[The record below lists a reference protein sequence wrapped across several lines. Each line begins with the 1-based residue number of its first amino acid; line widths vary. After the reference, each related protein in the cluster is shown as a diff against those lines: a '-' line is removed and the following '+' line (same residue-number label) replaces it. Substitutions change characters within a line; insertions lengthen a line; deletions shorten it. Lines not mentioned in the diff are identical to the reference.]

1 MPAETTG
8 GRQSTRM
15 VECTTQVS
23 SIRGAPRLR
32 PCGSKTKITQA
43 IASND
48 WRKRE
53 VAASSPEA
61 STNINNQSCDPSD
74 DVCIRL
80 DCETDESFSG
90 PRYRFPKEKKVAW
103 ENTVSAPVWQ
113 LLSSSSSVSGD
124 DARDT
129 INVRL
134 KQVNPI
140 LTNVNG
146 ETIALPNRFSFDVFP
161 INQEKASPGCVIG
174 ELRRLN
180 GPATFRRLSSRDS
193 DNFLMEL
200 RELLNGNWDVDSPVT
215 STSSEF
221 RDDLQDLKAEQSHS
235 GANSGNGELSVSEV
249 RSGNEHAAESNDE
262 EVRFQRMLSRL
273 QKNRQPSSLT
283 PKHSVAATPSRPI
296 LDPAIMALKVKSE
309 TEDLD
314 KTTQPEPDKEAAN
327 TFFAQQ
333 LTQMRNVERH
343 KSNDSG
349 YRVTSGQRNTDDRSE
364 AGGRNEPRLNPAAAK
379 FRSAAQSDV
388 APWMSPKKMSRPPL
402 TNIFPDAMPSQPPLQ
417 DAPSKGCLPSQPP
430 QSAVTSITA
439 TNLQEIRLVDDS
451 IRPEA
456 PLSRPQP
463 VPLPVELSVNGTI
476 LNGLP
481 VNTHAGQAIPPG
493 GLAATMSAA
502 TAALPQSHATVNLQ
516 TFNGFNT
523 FPPTTGLQVPLLAP
537 NATSGINLC
546 PPPTVSFVP
555 VPQLAT
561 GPDGKPARPYFPV
574 TTKPRDHDPVKQQ
587 LYEAYLEWRKANE
600 PGYHMKCKMRQAN
613 RIMRQYQQQQDATLA
628 RDPANWKVIAEK
640 AKAAVEAAAA
650 AAAEEKKRREQ
661 LVKEEMKAK
670 VRELSQGSQGAV
682 RVGA

>member
-1 MPAETTG
+1 
-8 GRQSTRM
+8 M
-15 VECTTQVS
+15 VASLTHVS
-23 SIRGAPRLR
+23 SIKGAPRLR

-53 VAASSPEA
+53 VAASSPEV
-61 STNINNQSCDPSD
+61 STKINKQSCDPSD
-74 DVCIRL
+74 DICIRV

-103 ENTVSAPVWQ
+103 ESTVSAPVWQ
-113 LLSSSSSVSGD
+113 LFSSSSSVSGD
-124 DARDT
+124 DARDA

-146 ETIALPNRFSFDVFP
+146 ETIALPNRFSFDVVA
-161 INQEKASPGCVIG
+161 INQDKASPGCVVG

-180 GPATFRRLSSRDS
+180 GPATFRRLSSQDS

-200 RELLNGNWDVDSPVT
+200 RELLNGNWDVGSPVT
-215 STSSEF
+215 STSSKF
-221 RDDLQDLKAEQSHS
+221 RDDIQDLKAEQNHGGASS
-235 GANSGNGELSVSEV
+235 GDSELSVSEV
-249 RSGNEHAAESNDE
+249 RPGNEPAAESNDEE
-262 EVRFQRMLSRL
+262 EVRFQRMLNRL
-273 QKNRQPSSLT
+273 QNNRQHSSLT
-283 PKHSVAATPSRPI
+283 PKHSVAATPSRSI

-309 TEDLD
+309 TDDLGR
-314 KTTQPEPDKEAAN
+314 TTQPEPDKEAAN

-349 YRVTSGQRNTDDRSE
+349 YRVARGQRNTDDRSE

-379 FRSAAQSDV
+379 FKSAAQSDV

-402 TNIFPDAMPSQPPLQ
+402 TNIFPDAMPSQPPTQ
-417 DAPSKGCLPSQPP
+417 DALSKGCLPSQPSQP
-430 QSAVTSITA
+430 TIASTAA
-439 TNLQEIRLVDDS
+439 TNLPELRLVDDGS
-451 IRPEA
+451 CPEA
-456 PLSRPQP
+456 QLSRPHP
-463 VPLPVELSVNGTI
+463 VPRPVELPINGTI

-546 PPPTVSFVP
+546 PPSTVSFVP
-555 VPQLAT
+555 VPQLAM

-613 RIMRQYQQQQDATLA
+613 RVMRQYHQQQDATLA
-628 RDPANWKVIAEK
+628 RDPANWKAIAEK
-640 AKAAVEAAAA
+640 AKAAVGAAAA

-682 RVGA
+682 HVGA